1 MHETPLSLAGG
12 LGRLLLAATAPAAIG
27 LLLVWLGAPSPAR
40 TALPPAPP
48 ATANAGAPVPAA
60 DSPPA
65 AAAITAVPA
74 LEAAAP
80 SGPSDA
86 APAAEAFAPAAAAHA
101 AEAAAPIAPAA
112 APQRPAPRSGR
123 YRTREI
129 RVGASVIRLRFK
141 GAEMQDWSVA
151 ATAPRPPAR

>member
-12 LGRLLLAATAPAAIG
+12 LGRLLLAATVPAAIG

-48 ATANAGAPVPAA
+48 ATANAGESAAA

-65 AAAITAVPA
+65 AAAIAAVPA

-80 SGPSDA
+80 SGPADA

>member
-12 LGRLLLAATAPAAIG
+12 LGRLVLAATVPAAIA

-40 TALPPAPP
+40 TALPPERP
-48 ATANAGAPVPAA
+48 ATANAGTPAAA

-65 AAAITAVPA
+65 AAAIAAVPT

-80 SGPSDA
+80 AGPADA
-86 APAAEAFAPAAAAHA
+86 APAAEAFAPAGAAPATA
-101 AEAAAPIAPAA
+101 AAAPVAPAA
-112 APQRPAPRSGR
+112 TPQHPTPRSGR
-123 YRTREI
+123 YRTRDI